1 MPRSSS
7 KISGNTKRLGR
18 SSTNENRSPS
28 KAIRKSLEFSKTK
41 ELIKE
46 WFRKL
51 KNKFKREAK
60 FMSQFSCQSNP
71 RRKTIIRKATSKN
84 LEKNTARLKSLKE
97 RRTSNSCKLFTGKKQ
112 KK

>member
-41 ELIKE
+41 ELMKE

-51 KNKFKREAK
+51 KNKFKREVK

-84 LEKNTARLKSLKE
+84 SEKNTAR
-97 RRTSNSCKLFTGKKQ
+97 
-112 KK
+112 